1 MRKEWGL
8 AQSSAPDNLP
18 VVSGSLAEDQS
29 EYPFMEKETSPVKGL
44 TQEEYEQIINPAKG
58 EYDEKILQH
67 EFEKFH
73 ASSEQ
78 LPQGGTIEK
87 VVSNEIQRGLTG
99 QENLN
104 SQELAKAMADSKIN
118 NLGRQTLQM
127 HSRIISGY
135 VEQLKQLDSNSEQA
149 GIVKRSIKQLIDIDE
164 KAYKNK
170 NLFSKEIK
178 DFIKK

>member
-1 MRKEWGL
+1 
-8 AQSSAPDNLP
+8 
-18 VVSGSLAEDQS
+18 
-29 EYPFMEKETSPVKGL
+29 
-44 TQEEYEQIINPAKG
+44 
-58 EYDEKILQH
+58 
-67 EFEKFH
+67 
-73 ASSEQ
+73 